1 MSSEPLRPMRV
12 TEILD
17 RTFSFYRTHLVPMLT
32 VGLMVYLPAAAIT
45 VILAYLLGLVEAV
58 EQFQT
63 GEFDPAADF
72 RDTLGAVIALSVIGA
87 VIYFVIVQP
96 LSVGAM
102 IRLVSS
108 RYLGEPIS
116 AGQAIVKAIP
126 LIPVLFLIQVIVGL
140 VTILGFIALI
150 VPGVI
155 FIAWFAVAMQ
165 AAVLERLGPLKA
177 MARSRELIRGHVPRT
192 LGLLLLVM
200 ILALIISGFLGL
212 LVEVLVRHMVAR
224 MFLNEL
230 IDAAVLPLTLIP
242 VILLYYDLRVRK
254 EAFDIEQLAR
264 SLGVEGD
271 WGADGGGGDMGHG
284 GPGGPGGFDDY
295 GHAGPPPPPPPPP
308 HAGGGPRQPPGD
320 APSGDF
326 DERRF

>member
-17 RTFSFYRTHLVPMLT
+17 RTFSFYRTHLLPMLT
-32 VGLMVYLPAAAIT
+32 VGLVVYLPAAGIT
-45 VILAYLLGLVEAV
+45 VIAAYLLGVVEMTERLA
-58 EQFQT
+58 T
-63 GEFDPAADF
+63 GEIDFEEDF
-72 RDTLGAVIALSVIGA
+72 RGTFGPFFALMAIGA
-87 VIYFVIVQP
+87 AIYFVIVQP

-116 AGQAIVKAIP
+116 AGQAILKAIP
-126 LIPVLFLIQVIVGL
+126 LIPVLFLIQVIVGI
-140 VTILGFIALI
+140 VTVLGFIALI

-155 FIAWFAVAMQ
+155 FLAWFAVATE

-192 LGLLLLVM
+192 LGLLVLVL
-200 ILALIISGFLGL
+200 ILAGIISGFLGMF
-212 LVEVLVRHMVAR
+212 VEVLVPHTVAR
-224 MFLNEL
+224 MFLSEL
-230 IDAAVLPLTLIP
+230 IDAAILPLTLVP
-242 VILLYYDLRVRK
+242 FILLYYDLRIRK

-271 WGADGGGGDMGHG
+271 WGADGDGGDL
-284 GPGGPGGFDDY
+284 GPGGY
-295 GHAGPPPPPPPPP
+295 GDRGHEGPPPPPP
-308 HAGGGPRQPPGD
+308 HAGGGPQQPPWDGPVRD
-320 APSGDF
+320 